1 MFDKFFFPIFFSYAM
16 YYENLLRHQHQL
28 LYIKEQVRKKPKSLP
43 QFCLVKFN
51 NSELLRNSRIDFTHS
66 RPRFNLKLF

>member
-1 MFDKFFFPIFFSYAM
+1 MFDKCIYFCPIFFSYAM

-28 LYIKEQVRKKPKSLP
+28 LYIKEQVRKKSKSLP

-51 NSELLRNSRIDFTHS
+51 NSQLLQKFEN
-66 RPRFNLKLF
+66 

>member
-1 MFDKFFFPIFFSYAM
+1 MFYKFHCFCLIFFSYAM

-28 LYIKEQVRKKPKSLP
+28 LYIKEQVRKKPKSIP

-51 NSELLRNSRIDFTHS
+51 NSELLKKF
-66 RPRFNLKLF
+66 

>member
-1 MFDKFFFPIFFSYAM
+1 MFDKCIYFCSICFSYAM

-51 NSELLRNSRIDFTHS
+51 NSQLLQKFEN
-66 RPRFNLKLF
+66 

>member
-28 LYIKEQVRKKPKSLP
+28 LYIKEQVQKKPKSLP

-51 NSELLRNSRIDFTHS
+51 NSQLLQKFEN
-66 RPRFNLKLF
+66 